1 MPHKLI
7 KTFCGAVFM
16 LFAQQLAAQPALFS
30 QPLSPRIANYDIEVK
45 LEPATRKL
53 YGKERLT
60 WHNKSSDTITEL
72 QFHLYLNAFRNGQ
85 STFMKESGGT
95 SRGNKIDKDG
105 WGFIEV
111 ERLALASGEELTHAL
126 EFIHPDDDNAEDKT
140 VFRVPLPAPLAPND
154 SIVLHIDF
162 TAKLPQPPFARTGA
176 KEEYFFVAQWFPK
189 IGVFL
194 DGKWNCH
201 QFHATSE
208 FFADYGVYNVRM
220 TVPKENVLGATGV
233 EVEVQDHGNGTATHF
248 YHAEDVH
255 DFAWTTSPEYRSHK
269 DFIKTKDVEIRVLMQ
284 PDHDYQWQR
293 HMEAAKIAVEYHQAW
308 YGDYPYPNLTVVDPR
323 RGAGGSG
330 GMEYPTLIT
339 AGTSYGMPEGVR
351 AVEMVIIHEFGHN
364 FWYHL
369 LASNE
374 FEESW
379 MDEGINSYTE
389 TKIIADKYGPAGD
402 MINLFGLKINNVQM
416 HRMRYLTAKDYDPT
430 VRSAWGYYNGGSYGT
445 NSYSKPAVLLSTLH
459 NYLGE
464 EMMGKV
470 MRAYV
475 ERWRFKHPKTR
486 DFINVVNEVTGQ
498 DLNWYFEQALFSNLT
513 LDYSV
518 DRVTTRAVSE
528 SKGYDFDF
536 SAANDS
542 SMSNGHSKAEA
553 SSSENESDSVDAQGK
568 TKMYASEVR
577 VRRLGQFKFPVE
589 MVATFANGEKVRE
602 TWDGQETWRKFQY
615 LKPTKLVSAEIDP
628 ESKIVLDV
636 NYTNNSKLVEPT
648 KRGLNKLS
656 ARYLFWM
663 QFLLEQPEW
672 IALPGFEMAF

>member
-1 MPHKLI
+1 MLCKCCKL
-7 KTFCGAVFM
+7 FYVVLLL
-16 LFAQQLAAQPALFS
+16 LFTRQLTAQPVLFS
-30 QPLSPRIANYDIEVK
+30 QPLSPRIANYNIDVK

-53 YGKERLT
+53 YGKEQLL

-72 QFHLYLNAFRNGQ
+72 QFHLYLNAFRNSR

-95 SRGNKIDKDG
+95 SRGNQIDKDG
-105 WGFIEV
+105 WGFIDV
-111 ERLALASGEELTHAL
+111 NRFALASGEDLTHAMR
-126 EFIHPDDDNAEDKT
+126 FIQPDDDNAEDKT
-140 VFRVPLPAPLAPND
+140 VFSVRLSSPLAPND
-154 SIVLHIDF
+154 SVVVEIDF
-162 TAKLPQPPFARTGA
+162 TAQLPQPPFARTGA
-176 KEEYFFVAQWFPK
+176 KDEYFFVAQWFPK
-189 IGVFL
+189 IGVYI

-201 QFHATSE
+201 QFHANSE

-233 EVEVQDHGNGTATHF
+233 QVEVKDNGDGTATHF

-255 DFAWTTSPEYRSHK
+255 DFAWTTSPEFRVHT
-269 DFIKTKDVEIRVLMQ
+269 DFNKTKDIEIRVLMQ
-284 PDHDYQWQR
+284 PDHDYQAAR
-293 HMEAAKIAVEYHQAW
+293 HMDAAKTAVDYFQDW
-308 YGDYPYPNLTVVDPR
+308 YGDYPFPNLTVVDPR
-323 RGAGGSG
+323 RGASGSG

-339 AGTSYGMPEGVR
+339 AGTNYGLPEGLR

-389 TKIIADKYGPAGD
+389 TDIVQDKYGPHGD
-402 MINLFGLKINNVQM
+402 MINLFGIKINNVQI
-416 HRMRYLTAKDYDPT
+416 HRMRYLTAKDYDPIMRY
-430 VRSAWGYYNGGSYGT
+430 VWKYYNGSSFGT
-445 NSYSKPAVLLSTLH
+445 NSYSKPAVLLLTLH

-464 EMMGKV
+464 ETMRKV
-470 MRAYV
+470 MRTYV

-498 DLNWYFEQALFSNLT
+498 DFNWYFEQALFTNLT

-518 DRVTTRAVSE
+518 DRVRSTEVKE
-528 SKGYDFDF
+528 GKGYDFE
-536 SAANDS
+536 
-542 SMSNGHSKAEA
+542 MSTATKDTSLTNGHVENDRAE
-553 SSSENESDSVDAQGK
+553 DSVAAKGK
-568 TKMYASEVR
+568 TKLYASEVY

-589 MVATFANGEKVRE
+589 MVATFENGEKVRE
-602 TWDGQETWRKFQY
+602 TWDGQDTWHKFSFV
-615 LKPTKLVSAEIDP
+615 KPTKLASATIDP
-628 ESKIVLDV
+628 ESKIVLDL
-636 NYTNNSKLVEPT
+636 NYTNNSKMVESSSLGV
-648 KRGLNKLS
+648 RKLS

-672 IALPGFEMAF
+672 IALPSFEMAF